1 MIVDTGMYY
10 LALVIL
16 AASLVANVIMA
27 GLMVRWKAYYEQ
39 YKGLWKDAVTR
50 IDPCNPY
57 KKQQRS
63 IQYEYFEGL
72 D

>member
-16 AASLVANVIMA
+16 AASLVMNIIMA
-27 GLMVRWKAYYEQ
+27 GLVTRWKAYYEQ
-39 YKGLWKDAVTR
+39 YKGLWKEAVTR

-57 KKQQRS
+57 EKQERS
-63 IQYEYFEGL
+63 IRREYFEGL

>member
-1 MIVDTGMYY
+1 MYVDTGMYY

-16 AASLVANVIMA
+16 AASLVMNIIMA
-27 GLMVRWKAYYEQ
+27 GLVVRWKAYYEQ
-39 YKGLWKDAVTR
+39 YKGLWKEAVTR

-57 KKQQRS
+57 VKQERS
-63 IQYEYFEGL
+63 IHYEYLEGL